1 MSKYINEQHEKDTNG
16 QIIKEYKHKTII
28 YRSSRTGRYLSV
40 DGKKLQQHTK
50 TSITELERLRK
61 KMKN

>member
-1 MSKYINEQHEKDTNG
+1 MKNMRKDKWSKLLL
-16 QIIKEYKHKTII
+16 KEYKLQSD
-28 YRSSRTGRYLSV
+28 YLSVQARTGRYLSV

-61 KMKN
+61 KIKN